1 MTTVDWFAEGRYMRA
16 VAAVAN
22 ALKVKPNMEGREVR
36 RIVRSTGLKPLK
48 EWKK

>member
-1 MTTVDWFAEGRYMRA
+1 MKA

-22 ALKVKPNMEGREVR
+22 ALRAKSGREVEKIIR
-36 RIVRSTGLKPLK
+36 GTGLKPLK